1 MGVHWRRCGREM
13 RGLLLWC
20 VLALAVVVRAE
31 DDNVADLLEVDQTE
45 DKDLLADEDSRIDVG
60 RVLVE
65 LLEFNDF
72 DDIAHDQELG
82 VNRDAR
88 AMEEEAKAVVEPED
102 QARYNKFMDTF
113 YRRLNAD
120 ARSTIDPIEIPLIAK
135 AKKSNK
141 SNAKKDDNKKKVTA
155 EKDADK
161 KGGKKKKNKKNE
173 KKGNKKKKNKS
184 KKTARHPRNLDL
196 EDVVVESPNE
206 EVVVADEENHHIVT
220 REAE

>member
-1 MGVHWRRCGREM
+1 MG
-13 RGLLLWC
+13 
-20 VLALAVVVRAE
+20 
-31 DDNVADLLEVDQTE
+31 
-45 DKDLLADEDSRIDVG
+45 
-60 RVLVE
+60 
-65 LLEFNDF
+65 
-72 DDIAHDQELG
+72 
-82 VNRDAR
+82 DAR

-135 AKKSNK
+135 NSKK

-161 KGGKKKKNKKNE
+161 KGGKKKKNKKNQ

-184 KKTARHPRNLDL
+184 KKTARHPRNLHL
-196 EDVVVESPNE
+196 EEVGDESPNE
-206 EVVVADEENHHIVT
+206 EVVVAEEGNHHIVT
-220 REAE
+220 REAKKTEEEETVPVEYIQKRTRTADSLEEVEDDDSDSVVARRVPVSKNKTNKKGKN